1 MLDTGEDIKRR
12 KILAI
17 TAASQLKIIFNNK
30 KLTPETKMKAFRAY
44 VEPIFLC
51 NYKIWNITPSQA
63 VKTTNA
69 FQRRL
74 LRTLKWPDIVKN
86 EDVYRK
92 TAATE
97 WSNIIRKERLKWF
110 GKVIRTA
117 TSRQT
122 NVNLVEHYQIRLS

>member
-1 MLDTGEDIKRR
+1 MLDTCEDIKRR

-17 TAASQLKIIFNNK
+17 TAANQLKIIFHNK
-30 KLTPETKMKAFRAY
+30 KLTRETKMKAFRAY

-74 LRTLKWPDIVKN
+74 FRTLKWPDIVKN
-86 EDVYRK
+86 KGVYRK

-97 WSNIIRKERLKWF
+97 WSNII
-110 GKVIRTA
+110 
-117 TSRQT
+117 
-122 NVNLVEHYQIRLS
+122 